1 MTDEVI
7 YSICDCNDNN
17 NTNIGDSMFWFSLIL
32 GIVGF
37 LVIGIVAYL
46 GMKATGAL

>member
-17 NTNIGDSMFWFSLIL
+17 NTNIGDNMMSLIIFL
-32 GIVGF
+32 GIVI
-37 LVIGIVAYL
+37 IGIVAYL

>member
-17 NTNIGDSMFWFSLIL
+17 NINIKL
-32 GIVGF
+32 GK
-37 LVIGIVAYL
+37 LREL
-46 GMKATGAL
+46 LN